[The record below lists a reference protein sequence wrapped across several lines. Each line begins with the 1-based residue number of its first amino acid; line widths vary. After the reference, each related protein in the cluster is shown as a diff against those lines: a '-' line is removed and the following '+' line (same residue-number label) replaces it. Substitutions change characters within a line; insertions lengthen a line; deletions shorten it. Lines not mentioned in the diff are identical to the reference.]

1 MILLFIL
8 IYKFGKYNFRVLLSY
23 LLGITNKHF
32 DKLFSNSEN
41 SIFSL
46 MKILTEFIAIFSIF
60 FKTKLNRHIKTRM
73 TVSQFIA

>member
-1 MILLFIL
+1 MSFYDIIIYIQL
-8 IYKFGKYNFRVLLSY
+8 IYKFGKYNFGVFLSY

-46 MKILTEFIAIFSIF
+46 MKILTEFIEIFSIF
-60 FKTKLNRHIKTRM
+60 FKVKLNRHIKLE
-73 TVSQFIA
+73 